1 MLTVNQIYKDLIAL
15 TKTALQSQ
23 GLNWQVIQTYQ
34 QTMGNFKPPFVM
46 LHRLT
51 TSNYGFQFGKDKT
64 VTQNGVHIPKHTEN
78 QIEIQTYQIEACYRR
93 SPKETVATITGA
105 DVVRVIA
112 RWFMSD
118 AGIQAVREKGY
129 NILRISEVAEEYYTE
144 VNDIY
149 QVNPHFKM
157 QLVALQ
163 TDETNA
169 NKINGFIGNIIE
181 VEQLKNRQQGGQ

>member
-34 QTMGNFKPPFVM
+34 QTMGNFQPPFVM

-51 TSNYGFQFGKDKT
+51 TTNYGFQYGKDKAVNNT
-64 VTQNGVHIPKHTEN
+64 PKHTEN

-93 SPKETVATITGA
+93 KSNDNNKTITGA
-105 DVVRVIA
+105 DVVRIIA

-118 AGIQAVREKGY
+118 TGTQAVREKGY
-129 NILRISEVAEEYYTE
+129 NILRISEVAEEYYQD
-144 VNDIY
+144 VNENFQI
-149 QVNPHFKM
+149 NPYFRM

-163 TDETNA
+163 TDEANTNT
-169 NKINGFIGNIIE
+169 IDGFVGNIKE
-181 VEQLKNRQQGGQ
+181 VEQLKYEQEEQ

>member
-34 QTMGNFKPPFVM
+34 QTMGNFQPPFVM

-51 TSNYGFQFGKDKT
+51 TSNYGFQYGKDKT
-64 VTQNGVHIPKHTEN
+64 ISSNNIEIPKHTEN

-93 SPKETVATITGA
+93 KSNETNATITGA
-105 DVVRVIA
+105 DVVRIIA

-118 AGIQAVREKGY
+118 TGIQAVREKGY
-129 NILRISEVAEEYYTE
+129 NILRISEVAEEYYPD
-144 VNDIY
+144 VNENF
-149 QVNPHFKM
+149 QVNPHFRM

-163 TDETNA
+163 TDETST
-169 NKINGFIGNIIE
+169 NKINGFIGNIKE
-181 VEQLKNRQQGGQ
+181 VEQLKYEEEQ